1 MACGLGETGRED
13 QMADPLIGREEEL
26 NAVRAFLSTR
36 RDGPGLVLL
45 EGEAG
50 IGKTAVWEAVIAAEG
65 PGRQVLRARPAE
77 AEMALSF
84 AGLSDL
90 LGGVLDAALSGL
102 PAPQRRALEVALL
115 LEPGD
120 ERPPEHRAVAAGLLG
135 AVRALSLSNDVLVA
149 IDDVQWLDGPSA
161 AALAFALRRLEG
173 ARVDFLLTERVEPGA
188 PRALGLDRPPP
199 ELKVE
204 RVSIESLSLAALQRL
219 VHIQLGAT
227 FPRPVMRRIH
237 DTSGGNPFF
246 ALELARALDRL
257 EPPAPGEPLPVPDK
271 LHVLVEQRL
280 AGLPGDTTKA
290 LLAAALLGQPT
301 LGRLDAAVGADAAQ
315 ALRPAV
321 DAHVA
326 RIERERVRF
335 EHPLLA
341 SGVVETTDPHAR
353 RALHRRLAEVA
364 EEPEERAR
372 HLALAAEGPDESV
385 AAALAAAARAVA
397 ARGAPEAAAEL
408 AERAR
413 RLTPPNL
420 VQRRGE
426 RAAAAGWH
434 AWQAGDARR
443 ARELL
448 QEAAAT
454 CPSGPSRAQVVDKL
468 LRLEVQ
474 TGDTRAVPKLF
485 HAALHEAGEDPRLR
499 AALHEIMAWALLVMR
514 EDVRSA
520 AHHARLAVELAEC
533 LDEPVQLSDALSV
546 RAQSEFLLG
555 GGLPSAPMERAL
567 ALRWDDLSERAM
579 RNPRLHWSLLLH
591 CADRLD
597 EARVNLEDAHR
608 HALARG
614 DESALPWIK
623 MRLSNLELQAGNWQS
638 ALAHA
643 EAGYADAVQTGQDA
657 QGVTVLCA
665 RALVEAHLGRVD
677 EARPAAERGL
687 AEAERLGDGVGARFA
702 RWALGHLALSLGD
715 AAEAERV
722 LGALWRQ
729 SQAAGI
735 VEPGENRYLGDHAEA
750 LVALG
755 RLDDA
760 DEVAA
765 ELEQRGKELDRP
777 AVLAVAASCRGL
789 VACARGQLDR
799 ALGEFEDALTLHQ
812 QVTLPFQK
820 ARTLLALGN
829 AQRRARQR
837 RKARST
843 LEASRASFAQLGA
856 TLWELRAEREL
867 ARIAG
872 RAPAPDGLTP
882 AELRVAKLVAEG
894 RTNREVAAVL
904 VVTERTVETHLSHI
918 YRKLGLRSRT
928 ELARR
933 PLS

>member
-1 MACGLGETGRED
+1 
-13 QMADPLIGREEEL
+13 MADPLIGRDEEL

-36 RDGPGLVLL
+36 RDGPALVVL

-50 IGKTAVWEAVIAAEG
+50 IGKTIVWEAVIAAER
-65 PGRQVLRARPAE
+65 PDRQVLLARPAE

-90 LGGVLDAALSGL
+90 LAGVLDTALPGL

-115 LEPGD
+115 LEPGG
-120 ERPPEHRAVAAGLLG
+120 ERPPEHRAVAAGFLG
-135 AVRALSLSNDVLVA
+135 ALRALALTNPVLVA
-149 IDDVQWLDGPSA
+149 IDDVQWLDAPSA
-161 AALAFALRRLEG
+161 TALAFTLRRLEG
-173 ARVDFLLTERVEPGA
+173 ARVDFLLTERVEAGA
-188 PRALGLDRPPP
+188 PTALGLDRPPP

-204 RVSIESLSLAALQRL
+204 RVRIEPLSLAALQRL
-219 VHIQLGAT
+219 VHIRLGAI
-227 FPRPVMRRIH
+227 FPRPVLRRIH

-246 ALELARALDRL
+246 ALELARALERVQA
-257 EPPAPGEPLPVPDK
+257 PAPGEPLPVPDK
-271 LHVLVEQRL
+271 LHVLVAQRL
-280 AGLPGDTTKA
+280 AGLPQETTKA

-301 LGRLDAAVGADAAQ
+301 LARLEAAAGPHAAQ
-315 ALRPAV
+315 SLHPAV
-321 DAHVA
+321 EAHVA
-326 RIERERVRF
+326 RIEGERVRF

-341 SGVVETTDPHAR
+341 SGLVEAAHASTL

-385 AAALAAAARAVA
+385 AATLAAAARAIA
-397 ARGAPEAAAEL
+397 GRGAPEAAAEF

-420 VQRRGE
+420 VEQRGE

-448 QEAAAT
+448 EEAAAT
-454 CPSGPSRAQVVDKL
+454 CPSGRKRAWVLDKL

-474 TGDTRAVPKLF
+474 TRDTRTAPDLF
-485 HAALHEAGEDPRLR
+485 RAALREAGDDLRLR
-499 AALHEIMAWALLVMR
+499 AALHEIMAWALLLMR

-520 AHHARLAVELAEC
+520 AHHARVAVELAEQ
-533 LDEPVQLSDALSV
+533 LADPVQLSDALSV
-546 RAQSEFLLG
+546 QAQSEFLLG
-555 GGLPSAPMERAL
+555 AGLPSAPMKRAL
-567 ALRWDDLSERAM
+567 ELPWDDPSERAM
-579 RNPRLHWSLLLH
+579 RNPRLHWSLLLQ

-597 EARVNLEDAHR
+597 EARVHLEDGHR
-608 HALARG
+608 RALARG

-623 MRLSNLELQAGNWQS
+623 MRLSNLELQAGNWRS

-643 EAGYADAVQTGQDA
+643 DAGYADSVQTGQDA
-657 QGVTVLCA
+657 LGGTLLCA

-677 EARPAAERGL
+677 DAHQAAERGL
-687 AEAERLGDGVGARFA
+687 AEAERLGDGIGARLA
-702 RWALGHLALSLGD
+702 HWALGHLALSVGN

-765 ELEQRGKELDRP
+765 ELEQRGRELDRP
-777 AVLAVAASCRGL
+777 AVLAVAARCRGL
-789 VACARGQLDR
+789 VALERGELDR
-799 ALGEFEDALTLHQ
+799 ALDELEGAFALHE
-812 QVTLPFQK
+812 QVTLPFQQ
-820 ARTLLALGN
+820 ARTRLALGN

-837 RKARST
+837 RSARHT
-843 LEASRASFAQLGA
+843 LEASRASFAELGA
-856 TLWELRAEREL
+856 ALWESRAEREL
-867 ARIAG
+867 GSIGG
-872 RAPAPDGLTP
+872 RARVPNGLTP
-882 AELRVAKLVAEG
+882 SELRVANLVAEG
-894 RTNREVAAVL
+894 RTNREVAAAL
-904 VVTERTVETHLSHI
+904 VVTERTVETHLTHI
-918 YRKLGLRSRT
+918 YRKLGVRSRT

>member
-1 MACGLGETGRED
+1 
-13 QMADPLIGREEEL
+13 MADPLIGRDEEL

-36 RDGPGLVLL
+36 RDGPALVLL

-50 IGKTAVWEAVIAAEG
+50 IGKTTLWEAVIAAEG
-65 PGRQVLRARPAE
+65 PRRRVLRARPGE
-77 AEMALSF
+77 DEMALSF

-90 LGGVLDAALSGL
+90 LGGVLDETLPGL
-102 PAPQRRALEVALL
+102 PAPQRHALEVALL
-115 LEPGD
+115 LEPGG
-120 ERPPEHRAVAAGLLG
+120 EHPPEHRAVAAGFLG
-135 AVRALSLSNDVLVA
+135 ALRALAVADRVLVA
-149 IDDVQWLDGPSA
+149 IDDVQWLDTPSA
-161 AALAFALRRLEG
+161 AALAFALRRLDG
-173 ARVDFLLTERVEPGA
+173 AAVDFLLTERLEAGA
-188 PRALGLDRPPP
+188 PRALGLDRPPS

-204 RVSIESLSLAALQRL
+204 RVRIEPLSLAALQRL
-219 VHIQLGAT
+219 LQIHLGAI
-227 FPRPVMRRIH
+227 FPRPMLRRIH
-237 DTSGGNPFF
+237 GTSGGNPFF
-246 ALELARALDRL
+246 ALQLGHALERL
-257 EPPAPGEPLPVPDK
+257 EPPAPGEPLPVPDN
-271 LHVLVEQRL
+271 LHALVERRL
-280 AGLPGDTTKA
+280 AGLPGETTEA

-301 LGRLDAAVGADAAQ
+301 LARLEAAVGPHAEQ

-321 DAHVA
+321 EAHVA
-326 RIERERVRF
+326 RIERGRVRF

-341 SGVVETTDPHAR
+341 SGLVEATDAR
-353 RALHRRLAEVA
+353 TCRAVHGRLAKLA
-364 EEPEERAR
+364 DEPEERAR

-385 AAALAAAARAVA
+385 AATLAAAARAVA

-420 VQRRGE
+420 VRQRGE

-443 ARELL
+443 ARGLL
-448 QEAAAT
+448 QEGAAA
-454 CPSGPSRAQVVDKL
+454 CRNGPSRASVLDKL
-468 LRLEVQ
+468 ARLEVQ
-474 TGDTRAVPKLF
+474 IGDTRTVPDLCR
-485 HAALHEAGEDPRLR
+485 AALREAGDDPRLQ
-499 AALHEIMAWALLVMR
+499 AALHEILAWALLLMR
-514 EDVRSA
+514 EDVRAA
-520 AHHARLAVELAEC
+520 AHHAGFAVELADR
-533 LDEPVQLSDALSV
+533 LDDSVQLSDALSV
-546 RAQSEFLLG
+546 HAQSEFLLG
-555 GGLPSAPMERAL
+555 GGLPSASMERAL
-567 ALRWDDLSERAM
+567 SLPWDDLSERAT
-579 RNPRLHWSLLLH
+579 RNPHLHWSLLLQ

-597 EARVNLEDAHR
+597 EARVHLEVAHR

-643 EAGYADAVQTGQDA
+643 DSGYADAVQTGQDA
-657 QGVTVLCA
+657 QAMTLLCA
-665 RALVEAHLGRVD
+665 RALVEAHMSRVGA
-677 EARPAAERGL
+677 ARSAAGRGL
-687 AEAERLGDGVGARFA
+687 AEAERFGDGIGARLA
-702 RWALGHLALSLGD
+702 RWALGHLSLSLGD
-715 AAEAERV
+715 VAEAERV

-760 DEVAA
+760 DVVAA
-765 ELEQRGKELDRP
+765 ELEQRGRQLDRP
-777 AVLAVAASCRGL
+777 AVLAVAARCRGL
-789 VACARGQLDR
+789 VAFAQGELER
-799 ALGEFEDALTLHQ
+799 ALDELEDALVLHE
-812 QVTLPFQK
+812 QVTLPFQQ

-837 RKARST
+837 RNARRT

-867 ARIAG
+867 ARISG
-872 RAPAPDGLTP
+872 RAPAPNGLTP
-882 AELRVAKLVAEG
+882 SELRVANLVAEG
-894 RTNREVAAVL
+894 RTNREVAAAL

-918 YRKLGLRSRT
+918 YRKLGVRSRT

-933 PLS
+933 QLS